1 MAPKHKK
8 GSRDDLSNYRPV
20 STIIEIAKI
29 TETAAHDQVRDHF
42 IKHNLLHPGH
52 HGGIPKLDTTT
63 ALLEVQR
70 FNIEA
75 AESKKVSGTVLLDQ
89 SLALDLM
96 DHKILLE
103 KLEAYNFDSNAINWF
118 SSYLSDRTFR
128 VQIESKR
135 SQPRSLGPYAV
146 PQGSVLGCLLFV
158 ISQNDLPT
166 ATTDDNDCKTVCYV
180 DDETEQVSDTNP
192 MRLQQRLQDRVNNAV
207 TWLEDNK
214 MVISPDKSKFII
226 SMTNEQR
233 AIRHPNLSISI
244 NVNNTTI
251 TATPSEKLLG
261 VVISQDMTWTP
272 YLWGEVWRNK
282 NNHLSLVPILLQR
295 LALLRHL
302 GRFSSRAK
310 MKTFVPAMITSK
322 LRYALPLIG
331 SMWGL
336 GGYCNQEP
344 QKTSFRKQDITRL
357 QSIQRTALI
366 MTLPPSPH
374 PQYMP
379 TTDLITETGSLSV
392 HQLIAYTTLALS
404 IRITRSGRPPDL
416 ASFFTNQPNSRTRST
431 LLIPPRFKLNISLE
445 SFMNQAP
452 RLVNL
457 LPDYLKFDVPFEQL
471 KGRLK
476 DWVKSN
482 IKPKV

>member
-272 YLWGEVWRNK
+272 FLWGGGGLAEQEQPPEPRP
-282 NNHLSLVPILLQR
+282 HPTPTASSTTSLGEIQ
-295 LALLRHL
+295 
-302 GRFSSRAK
+302 
-310 MKTFVPAMITSK
+310 
-322 LRYALPLIG
+322 
-331 SMWGL
+331 
-336 GGYCNQEP
+336 
-344 QKTSFRKQDITRL
+344 L
-357 QSIQRTALI
+357 QSQDENLCTSHDNIQVKVC
-366 MTLPPSPH
+366 PSPH
-374 PQYMP
+374 WEHVGTRRLLQPGTAEDILQ
-379 TTDLITETGSLSV
+379 ETGYNQTTVNPENSLDHDPSP
-392 HQLIAYTTLALS
+392 IPT
-404 IRITRSGRPPDL
+404 PPIH
-416 ASFFTNQPNSRTRST
+416 AN
-431 LLIPPRFKLNISLE
+431 
-445 SFMNQAP
+445 
-452 RLVNL
+452 
-457 LPDYLKFDVPFEQL
+457 Y
-471 KGRLK
+471 
-476 DWVKSN
+476 
-482 IKPKV
+482 